1 MSDFLLRMATGS
13 AARSAAA
20 QAQLPLE
27 QIIHQAQLA
36 APAPELNLSAEC
48 FDVIAEVK
56 KRSPSAG
63 VLSKTPV
70 DVVAR
75 ASAYAR
81 HGAAAVS
88 VLTEPEQFHG
98 SLQDMRAAADAL
110 NPLGVPVMRKDFLV
124 DAYQVYEAR
133 AAGAGG
139 VLLILGMLDDD
150 TLLSMLAAAHK
161 VGMFVLLEAFDRA
174 ELARAAALPPT
185 APNVLLGLNTRDLR
199 TLAVDTARLADCA
212 PQFPARYPRVA
223 ESGLSDASDAS
234 RVVGLGYQ
242 LALVGSA
249 LMREHTP
256 GELLREMIRAGRDA
270 AMAERSASPGRA
282 PAG

>member
-1 MSDFLLRMATGS
+1 MSDFLARMAASS
-13 AARSAAA
+13 AARSRAA
-20 QAQLPLE
+20 QVQVPLE
-27 QIIHQAQLA
+27 QMIHQAQLA
-36 APAPELNLSAEC
+36 PPAPELSLSAEG

-63 VLSKTPV
+63 VLSESPV

-75 ASAYAR
+75 ASAYAQ

-98 SLQDMRAAADAL
+98 DLQDMRDAAAAL
-110 NPLGVPVMRKDFLV
+110 APLSVPVMRKDFLV

-133 AAGAGG
+133 AGGAGG

-150 TLLSMLAAAHK
+150 TLLSMLAAAQR
-161 VGMFVLLEAFDRA
+161 VGMFVLLEAFDQA

-185 APNVLLGLNTRDLR
+185 APDVLLGLNTRDLR
-199 TLAVDTARLADCA
+199 TLAVDTERLADCA
-212 PQFPARYPRVA
+212 PQFPTRYPRVA
-223 ESGLSDASDAS
+223 ESGLNDQADAT
-234 RVVGLGYQ
+234 RVVALGYQ

-249 LMREHTP
+249 LMRELAP
-256 GELLREMIRAGRDA
+256 GELLAQMIRAGRDA
-270 AMAERSASPGRA
+270 AMAGRSAVRG
-282 PAG
+282 